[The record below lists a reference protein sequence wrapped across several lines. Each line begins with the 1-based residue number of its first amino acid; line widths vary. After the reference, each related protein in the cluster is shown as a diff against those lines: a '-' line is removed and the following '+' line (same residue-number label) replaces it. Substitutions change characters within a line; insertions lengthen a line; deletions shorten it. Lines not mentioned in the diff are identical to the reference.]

1 MRILAVDDEP
11 DMLYI
16 ITELLRGAY
25 DVETAP
31 SSYEALERIGEIM
44 PDAVVMDISLT
55 GMDGVDAARAIRKD
69 SRFLDT
75 PVLFLTARNHSQEK
89 VQELKD
95 AGERVLRKPFVASE
109 FLQQIDAMLRDRVP
123 YSRPVTTSAERVSS
137 AGAKATSSKPFH
149 AAAERPR
156 TLSEQLAEAAAEPR
170 IRILAVDDDPDTVE
184 LIGSLLRPEYEFIGT
199 VDSTSAPDKII
210 AYQPDVLLLDINM
223 PHLNGFHLSN
233 LIRLNRRLK
242 GAKVIFVSSR
252 SDRES
257 VEQAFRLGACEF
269 IEKPFTADQLRR
281 KILEVIQRPDF
292 HRNKKRVDYRE
303 VQRREGEIA

>member
-1 MRILAVDDEP
+1 MRVLVVDDEP

-25 DVETAP
+25 EVDTAP
-31 SSYEALERIGEIM
+31 SSYEALERIGQVL

-55 GMDGVDAARAIRKD
+55 GMDGIDAARAIRKD

-75 PVLFLTARNHSQEK
+75 PILFLTARNHSEK
-89 VQELKD
+89 MIQELKD

-123 YSRPVTTSAERVSS
+123 ASRPAAFGAIR
-137 AGAKATSSKPFH
+137 AGNALPRDASSKPFNVG
-149 AAAERPR
+149 AERPR
-156 TLSEQLAEAAAEPR
+156 TLSEQLADAAAEPR
-170 IRILAVDDDPDTVE
+170 VRILAVDDDADTVE
-184 LIGSLLRPEYEFIGT
+184 FIGSLLRPDYEFIGT
-199 VDSTSAPDKII
+199 IDSTSAPDKII

-223 PHLNGFHLSN
+223 PHLNGFHLSH
-233 LIRLNRRLK
+233 LIRLNKRLK

-269 IEKPFTADQLRR
+269 IEKPFTPDQLRR

-292 HRNKKRVDYRE
+292 QRNKKRVDYRE
-303 VQRREGEIA
+303 LQRREGEIT